1 MSLEWYKT
9 SLKNRGATRRD
20 RVINN
25 LVRDINMFAPENP
38 AYKSISFKNEIRCVI
53 VNSTDDMDVKEFISM
68 PGEYLPLG
76 LQFFYANTPWLVTE
90 KDVDDEIYGRC
101 EAKHCNV
108 SLKWENDS
116 GDILEY
122 YGIAEDATKYSEG
135 VASTQYISVD
145 EFQIKVILPLDSN
158 TSVIWRD
165 MRFLIDA
172 NNYIADIEA
181 NGECPFAFRVTRRN
195 VVTGT
200 YENEGYVEI
209 TMVED
214 TFRKNEDDHIN
225 MIASQRNTK
234 LDEGTSHDGDGLD
247 VEYESKWL

>member
-1 MSLEWYKT
+1 MALEWYKKSLESRGRT
-9 SLKNRGATRRD
+9 LRDRTINSLK
-20 RVINN
+20 
-25 LVRDINMFAPENP
+25 RDIDMLAPDSP
-38 AYKSISFKNEIRCVI
+38 AYKPISFNNEVRHVI

-68 PGEYLPLG
+68 PGEFLPLG
-76 LQFFYANTPWLVTE
+76 LQFTFANTPWIVVE

-108 SLKWENDS
+108 SLRWKNDT
-116 GDILEY
+116 GDIIEY
-122 YGIAEDATKYSEG
+122 FGIAEDATKYSEG

-145 EFQIKVILPLDSN
+145 EFQIKVLLPLNSD
-158 TSVIWRD
+158 TAVIWRD

-172 NNYIADIEA
+172 NKYIEKIVAK
-181 NGECPFAFRVTRRN
+181 GEYPFAFRVTRRN
-195 VVTGT
+195 IITGT
-200 YENEGYVEI
+200 YEEEGYVEI

-234 LDEGTSHDGDGLD
+234 SDEGMVQDT
-247 VEYESKWL
+247 VPEYEYESKWL